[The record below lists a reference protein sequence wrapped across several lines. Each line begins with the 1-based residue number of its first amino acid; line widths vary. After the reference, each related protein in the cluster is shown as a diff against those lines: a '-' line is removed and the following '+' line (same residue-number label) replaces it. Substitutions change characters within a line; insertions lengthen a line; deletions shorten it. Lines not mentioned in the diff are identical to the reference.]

1 MTIIHAGRMINGKGP
16 PLYLFLKEI
25 DDRYAWFNGD
35 NPTDAAADTIEGAIT
50 LAHKKWKLKG
60 FRLVNCGF
68 LYTLPER
75 DEHGINALF
84 HQMKASYESPNGIY
98 FDETLGHPVYVQ
110 NASHEALSLF
120 KEMQ

>member
-1 MTIIHAGRMINGKGP
+1 MTIIHAGRIIGNKGP
-16 PLYLFLKEI
+16 PLYLFLREVDEK
-25 DDRYAWFNGD
+25 YAWFNGD
-35 NPTDAAADTIEGAIT
+35 TQTDIVADTIGSAIT
-50 LAHKKWKLKG
+50 LARRKWKFNH
-60 FRLVNCGF
+60 FRTLNCGF

-84 HQMKASYESPNGIY
+84 HQMAASYKSPNGIY

-110 NASHEALSLF
+110 NASQEALNLF